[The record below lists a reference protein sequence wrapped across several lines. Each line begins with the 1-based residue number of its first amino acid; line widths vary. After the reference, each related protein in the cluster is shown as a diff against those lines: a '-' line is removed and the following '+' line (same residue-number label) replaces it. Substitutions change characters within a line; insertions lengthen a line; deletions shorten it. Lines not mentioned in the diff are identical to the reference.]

1 MSNKLPRYS
10 LYNFFRLSFFLNVC
24 LSVFV
29 ICLVFYHRSHIN
41 NLKSAITVLTAYNST
56 LDNDFRR
63 SINFITNE
71 YFSAAS
77 SFASNVLF
85 SASVSSSP
93 AFLSP
98 PAASLGSSSP
108 LVTNT
113 PLPSLRFHTYF
124 EANNVPCCYLKR
136 RVYRAGDL
144 LLGYPITE
152 ISPDAVEYRGQFFPI
167 EEINK

>member
-29 ICLVFYHRSHIN
+29 FCLVLYHRSHIN

-56 LDNDFRR
+56 LDNDLRR
-63 SINFITNE
+63 SLNFITNE

-77 SFASNVLF
+77 SFASNILVTGSF
-85 SASVSSSP
+85 RAAVPS
-93 AFLSP
+93 
-98 PAASLGSSSP
+98 AASFPSA
-108 LVTNT
+108 LVASNAVESVQ
-113 PLPSLRFHTYF
+113 LPSLRFHTYF
-124 EANNVPCCYLKR
+124 EVNNVPCCYLKR

-152 ISPDAVEYRGQFFPI
+152 ISPDAVEYRGQFYPI
-167 EEINK
+167 EELQK

>member
-29 ICLVFYHRSHIN
+29 LCLALYHRSHIN

-56 LDNDFRR
+56 LDYDLRR
-63 SINFITNE
+63 SLNFITNE

-77 SFASNVLF
+77 SFASNVLASGSVRAAVPSAASF
-85 SASVSSSP
+85 SPASVVSN
-93 AFLSP
+93 AFES
-98 PAASLGSSSP
+98 
-108 LVTNT
+108 VQ
-113 PLPSLRFHTYF
+113 LPSLRFHTYF
-124 EANNVPCCYLKR
+124 EVNNVPCCYLKR

-167 EEINK
+167 EELQK

>member
-10 LYNFFRLSFFLNVC
+10 LYNFFRLSFFLNVA
-24 LSVFV
+24 LSL
-29 ICLVFYHRSHIN
+29 LVLCFAIYHRSHIN

-56 LDNDFRR
+56 LDNDLRR
-63 SINFITNE
+63 SLNFITNE

-77 SFASNVLF
+77 SFASNVLASGSVP
-85 SASVSSSP
+85 SAIPSAASFSP
-93 AFLSP
+93 ASL
-98 PAASLGSSSP
+98 ASNAVVS
-108 LVTNT
+108 VQ
-113 PLPSLRFHTYF
+113 LPSLRFHTYF
-124 EANNVPCCYLKR
+124 EVNNVPCCYLKR

-167 EEINK
+167 EELKQ